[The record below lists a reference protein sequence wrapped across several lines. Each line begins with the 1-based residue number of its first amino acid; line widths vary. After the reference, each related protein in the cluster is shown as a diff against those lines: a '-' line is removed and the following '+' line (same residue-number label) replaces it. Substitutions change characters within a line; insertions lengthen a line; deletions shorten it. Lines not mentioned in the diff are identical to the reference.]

1 MFDWVLNE
9 PLNLTHLMKSELPAG
24 PHLKSAYIAD
34 PKQNLRLIFWEL
46 IVTNNWYKKNIHSG
60 GRNNDL
66 GRDRKLFAY
75 DTISFWNFMSLDHRK
90 MHLRG

>member
-24 PHLKSAYIAD
+24 LHLKSAYIAD

-46 IVTNNWYKKNIHSG
+46 IATNNWYKKTYIQG
-60 GRNNDL
+60 VEI
-66 GRDRKLFAY
+66 
-75 DTISFWNFMSLDHRK
+75 TI
-90 MHLRG
+90 